1 MLCIG
6 GKLLVTVADIE
17 SLFKK
22 YLEENRFECADALY
36 LCTKLN
42 RTRASETLWL
52 RYKMAAPLASAL
64 KDIEQLGVKD
74 LFEETHDVGMSVSE
88 VIIKSFE
95 HICLGELI
103 KRAESEIKNISP
115 LAKAILYLATK
126 FGGEAFRH
134 ISSYYRGLAPL
145 CEFIFQLKVDEKS
158 LRRAFEELVTHYI
171 FQHPHYD
178 YAIPDFFDKMV
189 PRLEDFLPKVE
200 VKVTWPESR

>member
-1 MLCIG
+1 MR
-6 GKLLVTVADIE
+6 LVTVADIE

-42 RTRASETLWL
+42 KREASETLWL
-52 RYKMAAPLASAL
+52 RYKMAAPLTSAL

-74 LFEETHDVGMSVSE
+74 LYENTHDIGMSIRE

-103 KRAESEIKNISP
+103 KRAESGVKNLSP
-115 LAKAILYLATK
+115 LAKAILYLAIK
-126 FGGEAFRH
+126 FKGEAFRY
-134 ISSYYRGLAPL
+134 ISSNYVLAPL

-158 LRRAFEELVTHYI
+158 LRRAFEELVAHYI
-171 FQHPHYD
+171 FQHPRYD
-178 YAIPDFFDKMV
+178 YAIPDFFDKLAQ
-189 PRLEDFLPKVE
+189 RFEDFLPKVE
-200 VKVTWPESR
+200 VKVTWPESK